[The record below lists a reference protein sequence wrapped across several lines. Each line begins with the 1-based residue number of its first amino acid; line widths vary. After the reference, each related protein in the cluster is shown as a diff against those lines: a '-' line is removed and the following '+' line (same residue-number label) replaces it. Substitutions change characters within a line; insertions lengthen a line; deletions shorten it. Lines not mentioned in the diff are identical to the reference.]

1 MNYNILVCGCS
12 ASSADAP
19 RIPDMSN
26 VHLLSIKPWATKQCK
41 VIATSGFEAHCS
53 WTFGG
58 HTWVRLWS
66 RWLPKLFSVGDPI
79 LNLYCA
85 CRCTAGLVSRGL
97 TWALGWLVFWGLGCE
112 EIDEFHSSHVMSR
125 LRLASLAASSHG
137 DPRPYLAGFASSG
150 EKVCLLYSSLL
161 SKEVGKQYFRVTDK

>member
-112 EIDEFHSSHVMSR
+112 EIDGFHSSQ
-125 LRLASLAASSHG
+125 AATRIIPPNHI
-137 DPRPYLAGFASSG
+137 
-150 EKVCLLYSSLL
+150 CLLFERGFQLGSHHFPQIPMMICICLL
-161 SKEVGKQYFRVTDK
+161 RICLLFERGVFN

>member
-1 MNYNILVCGCS
+1 M
-12 ASSADAP
+12 P
-19 RIPDMSN
+19 RS
-26 VHLLSIKPWATKQCK
+26 VAHGSQFKQCK
-41 VIATSGFEAHCS
+41 QRVKQQIVDNCGFKRAGRSALHVKSRGHMQSSIDYHDFLICPTCIYYPSNHELQSNAKSLPREVLKHTCCT

-66 RWLPKLFSVGDPI
+66 RCLPELFSVGDPI

-112 EIDEFHSSHVMSR
+112 EIDGFHSS
-125 LRLASLAASSHG
+125 
-137 DPRPYLAGFASSG
+137 
-150 EKVCLLYSSLL
+150 
-161 SKEVGKQYFRVTDK
+161 Q